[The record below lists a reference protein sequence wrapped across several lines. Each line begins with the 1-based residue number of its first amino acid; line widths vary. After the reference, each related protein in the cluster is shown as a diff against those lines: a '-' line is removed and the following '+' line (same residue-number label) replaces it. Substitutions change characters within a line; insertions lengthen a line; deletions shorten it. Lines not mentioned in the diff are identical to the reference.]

1 MRRWHTNRRS
11 IPYFGVI
18 TPIFMLLISLCDYFK
33 INENVP
39 LNEINLCARALAIEK
54 QKKAGQSALLRFI
67 PLRVLD
73 LALRT
78 YVLLVDDR
86 SMHPSR
92 SNSTDR
98 RAACMH
104 TYFGIAVH
112 TTPFVRHAYD
122 VQSNGRAASLD

>member
-1 MRRWHTNRRS
+1 
-11 IPYFGVI
+11 
-18 TPIFMLLISLCDYFK
+18 MLLISLCDYFK